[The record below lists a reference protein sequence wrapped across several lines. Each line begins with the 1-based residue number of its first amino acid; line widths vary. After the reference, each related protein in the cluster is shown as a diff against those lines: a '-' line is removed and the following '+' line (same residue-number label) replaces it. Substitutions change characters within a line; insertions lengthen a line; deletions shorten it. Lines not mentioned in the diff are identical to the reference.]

1 MKFQNGVGAVL
12 FAITILLAACGDGK
26 EGDKDKK
33 DEAVIPVEAAAVKA
47 GGIDAAY
54 RGTATMEAEDE
65 ATVVAKTGGVIEQI
79 MVEEGQKVRAGQ
91 TLARLDTERLR
102 VEVARAKSSLDNL
115 ESVHKR
121 NESVFQRNLVS
132 REAYDR
138 SKADVETARAAYDLA
153 VISLRDA
160 DVRAP
165 FDGVVTARYIK
176 LGNMIQSN
184 AQAFRITKMDRL
196 QAALHVPERDIH
208 KLHPGHQ
215 VKLTVDAWPGK
226 EFSGEVVRVNPVVD
240 AATGTVKVT
249 VQMAANQPE
258 LQPGMFG
265 RAEILYDRKEN
276 ALLIPKDAVMTE
288 DAQQAVFVVTG
299 DKAHRRTIKTGYSDS
314 EHYEVVEG
322 LKAGEQVVTTGQT
335 NLKDDAK
342 VQVVHPAAAPAAV
355 AASVEAPA
363 AAKAE

>member
-1 MKFQNGVGAVL
+1 MKFQNVVGAVV
-12 FAITILLAACGDGK
+12 FSALLLSGCSGGK
-26 EGDKDKK
+26 DADKDKK
-33 DEAVIPVEAAAVKA
+33 EEAVIPVEAARVST

-54 RGTATMEAEDE
+54 RGTATMEAENE

-79 MVEEGQKVRAGQ
+79 LVEEGQKVRAGQ

-102 VEVARAKSSLDNL
+102 VEVTRAKSSLENL

-138 SKADVETARAAYDLA
+138 SKADVESGRAAYDIA
-153 VISLRDA
+153 TISLRDA
-160 DVRAP
+160 DIRSP
-165 FDGVVTARYIK
+165 FDGVVTARFIK
-176 LGNMIQSN
+176 LGNMIQPN

-208 KLHPGHQ
+208 KLHPGHA

-226 EFSGEVVRVNPVVD
+226 LFTGEVVRVNPVVD

-288 DAQQAVFVVTG
+288 DAQQAVFVVAG
-299 DKAHRRTIKTGYSDS
+299 NKAHRRTIKTGYSDGD
-314 EHYEVVEG
+314 HYEVVEG
-322 LKAGEQVVTTGQT
+322 LKSGEQVVTTGQT

-342 VQVVHPAAAPAAV
+342 VQIVHPAAPLGAIAAV
-355 AASVEAPA
+355 PA
-363 AAKAE
+363 TPKAE